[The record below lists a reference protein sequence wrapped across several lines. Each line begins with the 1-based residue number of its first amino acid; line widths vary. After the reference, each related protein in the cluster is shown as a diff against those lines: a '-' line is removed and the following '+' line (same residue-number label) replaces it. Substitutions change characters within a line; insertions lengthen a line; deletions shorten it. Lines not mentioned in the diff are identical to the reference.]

1 VVIFSH
7 NNGLVLSDKLSTTHA
22 SSVANW
28 EQQILDLV
36 NGSRAYEYDLELE
49 KIGQSHFEFRSAGS
63 PGAHESAHWIRE
75 QLESSGLETLLEP
88 FEFTTWN
95 ITSKPTLLI
104 DEDGNVNSTNDQSSM
119 ETLLPTHLSW
129 STPPGDV
136 FADLVVLP
144 LPPAANRG
152 EVGLNPLNET
162 EWAVN
167 TTGKVVLIGK
177 EVGWNG
183 VWLDT
188 LNHKLRMQTP
198 AAVIYTWWYDWM
210 NFTPPLMS
218 SSGGRW
224 HWYLSLPSGS
234 VDYEEGLWIRNREKA
249 VNVSALVSIRSVI
262 GEGTNYNVVGKIE
275 GYKNPEKYVIISG
288 HYDTV
293 VTSGFCDNG
302 AGTAGVVELARV
314 FADAVRMGIYRPRY
328 TLVFVAFTSE
338 ELALVGSINYIAR
351 HKNDMPNII
360 AVINL
365 DCIGSDNFAY
375 SETEPVNGFD
385 LDQIVNQA
393 AQDVGISSL
402 VEEPGGSDH
411 ESFRNPIWADDLYQY
426 YWQLDA
432 NISDAQ
438 PVPSSILLIS
448 QPLFYSDK
456 WSEGIAGYIHTS
468 YDNSTSTQTHSWVEA
483 NDLENHIEVAAL
495 TIARVSPTPALLG
508 DVNYDGIVDVYDGIL
523 LANAFQSRQ
532 GQQDWDANADINDD
546 KVVDIYDA
554 IVLASHFGSRIS

>member
-1 VVIFSH
+1 M
-7 NNGLVLSDKLSTTHA
+7 
-22 SSVANW
+22 ANW

-49 KIGQSHFEFRSAGS
+49 KIGQRHFEFRSAGS
-63 PGAHESAHWIRE
+63 PGADESAHWIKE
-75 QLESSGLETLLEP
+75 QFESSGLDTVLEP
-88 FEFTTWN
+88 FSFTTWN

-119 ETLLPTHLSW
+119 ETMLPTHLSW

-152 EVGLNPLNET
+152 EVGLNPINET
-162 EWAVN
+162 EWAVD

-183 VWLDT
+183 AWLDA
-188 LNHKLRMQTP
+188 LNHKLRIQTP

-249 VNVSALVSIRSVI
+249 VNVSAYVSIQSVI

-314 FADAVRMGIYRPRY
+314 IADAVRMGIYRPRY

-338 ELALVGSINYIAR
+338 ELALVGSVNYIAR
-351 HKNDMPNII
+351 HKNDMPNIV

-393 AQDVGISSL
+393 AQDLGISSL
-402 VEEPGGSDH
+402 IEQPGGSDH
-411 ESFRNPIWADDLYQY
+411 ESFRD
-426 YWQLDA
+426 
-432 NISDAQ
+432 
-438 PVPSSILLIS
+438 
-448 QPLFYSDK
+448 
-456 WSEGIAGYIHTS
+456 
-468 YDNSTSTQTHSWVEA
+468 
-483 NDLENHIEVAAL
+483 
-495 TIARVSPTPALLG
+495 
-508 DVNYDGIVDVYDGIL
+508 
-523 LANAFQSRQ
+523 
-532 GQQDWDANADINDD
+532 
-546 KVVDIYDA
+546 
-554 IVLASHFGSRIS
+554 